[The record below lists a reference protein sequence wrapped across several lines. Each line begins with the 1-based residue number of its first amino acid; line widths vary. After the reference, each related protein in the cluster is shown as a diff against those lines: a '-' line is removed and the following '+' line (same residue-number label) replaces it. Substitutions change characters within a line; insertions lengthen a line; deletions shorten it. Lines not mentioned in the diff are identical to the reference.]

1 MPTYEYECGKCGEVF
16 DVLHGMSE
24 DGPKTCLK
32 KGCRGK
38 LKKLISAGSG
48 LIFKGSG
55 FYITDYKKKSGVPE
69 SGDGKSDSKAGSSDA
84 SGTKGESKGAAN
96 GASKNSESKSS
107 GSGSSSS
114 ETKSKKKK

>member
-1 MPTYEYECGKCGEVF
+1 MPTYEYECSKCGEVF

-24 DGPKTCLK
+24 AGPKTCLK

-38 LKKLISAGSG
+38 MKKLISAGSG

-69 SGDGKSDSKAGSSDA
+69 SGEGKADSKAGSADA
-84 SGTKGESKGAAN
+84 SGKKDAAN
-96 GASKNSESKSS
+96 GASKKTDSRSS
-107 GSGSSSS
+107 GSGSSESK
-114 ETKSKKKK
+114 TKSKNKK